1 MLRRNRLLPEALA
14 VAAAIALLVTTR
26 TVAAAAVCVPAGGWA
41 VPGDASA
48 RPIGAE
54 QVFADLARRRVV
66 LLGETHDDPD
76 HHRWQLQ
83 TVAGLY
89 ALHPKLVLA
98 LEMFP
103 HRHQSVLD
111 QWVAGELS
119 PAQFLER
126 SEWRKVWGQDS
137 ELYLPI
143 FQFARMNRVPMLA
156 LNVDRRLTREVGEKG
171 WAQVPSSEREGV
183 SDPAPA
189 GPEYLRVLWQS
200 FREHARDGQPT
211 PVEAPELEDPAF
223 RRFVDNMLLW
233 DRTMAQT
240 IAERV
245 NRDEGTL
252 VVGLVGSGHLREG
265 FGVARQLA
273 DLGVSNCAVLLPW
286 DTTAV
291 CDRVTPR
298 LADVLFGVEPRAE
311 TAENERP
318 RLGIMLEQGEGGVR
332 VQKVLD
338 GSIAQA
344 AGLREDD
351 VIERIA
357 GRRVAD
363 AGDVIGAVQG
373 QAPGTWLPIIVRR
386 GAQTMEVIARFPPHA
401 PR

>member
-1 MLRRNRLLPEALA
+1 MLRRNRLLPEGLAVAGLVAVLITTRA
-14 VAAAIALLVTTR
+14 VAAAD
-26 TVAAAAVCVPAGGWA
+26 VCVPAGRWA
-41 VPGDASA
+41 LPGEASA
-48 RPIGAE
+48 RPIAAE
-54 QVFADLARRRVV
+54 QLFADLARRRVV

-103 HRHQSVLD
+103 HRLQSVLD
-111 QWVAGELS
+111 RWVAGELS

-126 SEWRKVWGQDS
+126 SEWRTVWGHGA

-156 LNVDRRLTREVGEKG
+156 LNVDRGLTREVGEKG

-189 GPEYLRVLWQS
+189 GPEYLGLLWQS
-200 FREHARDGQPT
+200 FRQHARAGQPT

-245 NRDEGTL
+245 NRDDGTL
-252 VVGLVGSGHLREG
+252 VVGLVGSGHLQEG
-265 FGVARQLA
+265 FGVARQLT
-273 DLGVSNCAVLLPW
+273 DLGVSNGAVLLPW
-286 DTTAV
+286 DTTAA

-298 LADVLFGVEPRAE
+298 LADALFGVEPREE
-311 TAENERP
+311 TAQSERP
-318 RLGIMLEQGEGGVR
+318 RLGIMLDQAEGGVR

-338 GSIAQA
+338 GSIAQE

-351 VIERIA
+351 VIESIA

-363 AGDVIGAVQG
+363 AGDVIGAVQR

-386 GAQTMEVIARFPPHA
+386 GAQTMEVIARFPPQA